1 MWELIKRGA
10 VLIGLLFLL
19 QGCGAKWHLR
29 RAVAKDPTILEQVAV
44 KVDTIVVTEIK
55 AVHDTLVL
63 NQYDTIEIERNGV
76 RIQLKRIHDTI
87 QVTAE
92 CLPDTIQVTQVVK
105 VPQVVYK
112 EKELKVIDI
121 ALILSIILATFA
133 LIKFLFKK

>member
-1 MWELIKRGA
+1 MWGVVKTRA
-10 VLIGLLFLL
+10 VLIGLLFLT
-19 QGCGAKWHLR
+19 QGCGAKWHLK
-29 RAVAKDPTILEQVAV
+29 RAVAKDPTILGQVAV
-44 KVDTIVVTEIK
+44 KLDTIVVTEIK

-63 NQYDTIEIERNGV
+63 SQYDTIEIERNGV

-112 EKELKVIDI
+112 ENEFKLIDKV
-121 ALILSIILATFA
+121 LILSIILATFA
-133 LIKFLFKK
+133 LIRLFIRK

>member
-1 MWELIKRGA
+1 MWGVVKTRA
-10 VLIGLLFLL
+10 VLIGLLFLT
-19 QGCGAKWHLR
+19 QGCGAKWHLK
-29 RAVAKDPTILEQVAV
+29 RAIVKDPTIVEQAV
-44 KVDTIVVTEIK
+44 VKLDTIVVTEIK

-76 RIQLKRIHDTI
+76 RIQLNRLYDTI

-112 EKELKVIDI
+112 EKEFKVIDK

>member
-1 MWELIKRGA
+1 MWGVVKTRA
-10 VLIGLLFLL
+10 VLIGLLFLT
-19 QGCGAKWHLR
+19 QGCGAKWHLK
-29 RAVAKDPTILEQVAV
+29 RAIAKDPTIVEQAV
-44 KVDTIVVTEIK
+44 VKLDTIVVTEIK

-76 RIQLKRIHDTI
+76 RIQLNRLYDTI

-112 EKELKVIDI
+112 EKEFKVIDK

>member
-112 EKELKVIDI
+112 EKEFKVIDI

>member
-1 MWELIKRGA
+1 MWGVVKTRA
-10 VLIGLLFLL
+10 VLIGLLFLT
-19 QGCGAKWHLR
+19 QGCGARWHLK
-29 RAVAKDPTILEQVAV
+29 RAIAKDPTIVEQAV
-44 KVDTIVVTEIK
+44 VKLDTIVVTEIK

-76 RIQLKRIHDTI
+76 RIQLNRLHDTI

-92 CLPDTIQVTQVVK
+92 CLPDTIQVTHVVK

-112 EKELKVIDI
+112 EKEFKVIDK

>member
-1 MWELIKRGA
+1 MWELIKKGA

-19 QGCGAKWHLR
+19 QGCGAKWHLK

-112 EKELKVIDI
+112 EKEFKVIDI

>member
-1 MWELIKRGA
+1 MWGVIKTRA
-10 VLIGLLFLL
+10 VLIGLLFLT
-19 QGCGAKWHLR
+19 QGCGARWHLK
-29 RAVAKDPTILEQVAV
+29 RAIAKDPTIVEQSVV
-44 KVDTIVVTEIK
+44 KLDTIVVTEIK

-112 EKELKVIDI
+112 EKEFKVIDI

>member
-1 MWELIKRGA
+1 MWGVIKTRA
-10 VLIGLLFLL
+10 VLIGLLFLT
-19 QGCGAKWHLR
+19 QGCGAKYHLK
-29 RAVAKDPTILEQVAV
+29 RAIAKDPTIVEQSVV
-44 KVDTIVVTEIK
+44 KLDTIVVTEIK

-76 RIQLKRIHDTI
+76 RIQLNRLYDTI

-112 EKELKVIDI
+112 EKEFKVIDM

>member
-1 MWELIKRGA
+1 MWGVIKTRA
-10 VLIGLLFLL
+10 VLIGLLFLT
-19 QGCGAKWHLR
+19 QGCGAKWHLK
-29 RAVAKDPTILEQVAV
+29 RAIAKDPTIIEQSVV
-44 KVDTIVVTEIK
+44 KLDTIVVTEIK

-76 RIQLKRIHDTI
+76 RIQLNRLYDTI

-112 EKELKVIDI
+112 EKEFKVIDM

>member
-1 MWELIKRGA
+1 MWQLIKTRA

-44 KVDTIVVTEIK
+44 KVDTTIITEIK
-55 AVHDTLVL
+55 AIHDTLVL
-63 NQYDTIEIERNGV
+63 KQYDTIEIQRNGV
-76 RIQLKRIHDTI
+76 RVQINRLYDTI

-92 CLPDTIQVTQVVK
+92 CLPDTIRVTQQLL

-112 EKELKVIDI
+112 KRNSLLINI
-121 ALILSIILATFA
+121 GLILSIILANFA
-133 LIKFLFKK
+133 LLRFLLRK

>member
-1 MWELIKRGA
+1 MWGVIKTRA
-10 VLIGLLFLL
+10 VLIGLLFLT
-19 QGCGAKWHLR
+19 QGCGARWHLK
-29 RAVAKDPTILEQVAV
+29 RAIAKDPTIVEQSVV
-44 KVDTIVVTEIK
+44 KLDTIVVTEIK

-76 RIQLKRIHDTI
+76 RIQLNRLYDTI

-112 EKELKVIDI
+112 EKEFKVIDM

>member
-1 MWELIKRGA
+1 MWGVIKTRA
-10 VLIGLLFLL
+10 VLIGLLFLT
-19 QGCGAKWHLR
+19 QGCGARWHLK
-29 RAVAKDPTILEQVAV
+29 RAIAKDPTIVEQSVV
-44 KVDTIVVTEIK
+44 KLDTIVVTEIK

-76 RIQLKRIHDTI
+76 RIQLNRLYDTI

-112 EKELKVIDI
+112 EKEFKVIDI

>member
-1 MWELIKRGA
+1 MWGVVKKRA
-10 VLIGLLFLL
+10 VLIGLLFLT
-19 QGCGAKWHLR
+19 QGCGAKWHLK
-29 RAVAKDPTILEQVAV
+29 RAIAKDPTIVEQAV
-44 KVDTIVVTEIK
+44 VKLDTIVVTEIK

-76 RIQLKRIHDTI
+76 RIQLNRLYDTI

-112 EKELKVIDI
+112 EKEFKVIDK

>member
-1 MWELIKRGA
+1 MT
-10 VLIGLLFLL
+10 
-19 QGCGAKWHLR
+19 QGCGAKWHLK
-29 RAVAKDPTILEQVAV
+29 RAIAKDPTIVEQAV
-44 KVDTIVVTEIK
+44 VKLDTIVVTEIK

-76 RIQLKRIHDTI
+76 RIQLNRLYDTI

-112 EKELKVIDI
+112 EKEFKVIDK

>member
-1 MWELIKRGA
+1 MWGVIKTRA
-10 VLIGLLFLL
+10 VLIGLLFLT
-19 QGCGAKWHLR
+19 QGCGARWHLK
-29 RAVAKDPTILEQVAV
+29 RAIAKDPTIVEQSVV
-44 KVDTIVVTEIK
+44 KLDTIVVTEIK

-76 RIQLKRIHDTI
+76 RIRLNRLYDTI

-112 EKELKVIDI
+112 EKEFKVIDM

>member
-1 MWELIKRGA
+1 MWGVIKTRA
-10 VLIGLLFLL
+10 VLIGLLFLT
-19 QGCGAKWHLR
+19 QGCGAKYHLK
-29 RAVAKDPTILEQVAV
+29 RAIAKDPTIVEQSVV
-44 KVDTIVVTEIK
+44 KLDTIVVTEIN

-76 RIQLKRIHDTI
+76 RIQLNRLYDTI

-112 EKELKVIDI
+112 EKEFKVIDI

>member
-1 MWELIKRGA
+1 MWVVIRA
-10 VLIGLLFLL
+10 VLIGLLFWS
-19 QGCGAKWHLR
+19 CGAKWHLK
-29 RAVAKDPTILEQVAV
+29 RAIAKDPTIVEQAV
-44 KVDTIVVTEIK
+44 VKLDTIVVTEIK

-76 RIQLKRIHDTI
+76 RIQLNRLYDTI

-112 EKELKVIDI
+112 EKEFKVIDK

>member
-1 MWELIKRGA
+1 MWGVVKTRA
-10 VLIGLLFLL
+10 VLIGLLFLT
-19 QGCGAKWHLR
+19 QGCGAKWHLK
-29 RAVAKDPTILEQVAV
+29 RAIAKDPTIVEQAV
-44 KVDTIVVTEIK
+44 VKLDTIVVTEIK

-76 RIQLKRIHDTI
+76 RIQLNRLHDTI

-112 EKELKVIDI
+112 EKEFKVIDK

>member
-1 MWELIKRGA
+1 MWGVIKTRA
-10 VLIGLLFLL
+10 VLIGLLFLT
-19 QGCGAKWHLR
+19 QGCGAKWHLK
-29 RAVAKDPTILEQVAV
+29 RAIAKDPTIVEQSVV
-44 KVDTIVVTEIK
+44 KLDTIVVTEIK

-76 RIQLKRIHDTI
+76 RIRLNRLYDTI

-112 EKELKVIDI
+112 EKEFKVIDM

>member
-29 RAVAKDPTILEQVAV
+29 RAVAKDPAILEQVAV

-112 EKELKVIDI
+112 EKEFKVIDI

>member
-1 MWELIKRGA
+1 MWGVVKTTA
-10 VLIGLLFLL
+10 VLIGLLFLT

-112 EKELKVIDI
+112 EKEFKVIDI

-133 LIKFLFKK
+133 LIKFLFRK

>member
-1 MWELIKRGA
+1 MWQLIKTRA

-44 KVDTIVVTEIK
+44 KVDTTIVTEIK
-55 AVHDTLVL
+55 AIHDTLVL
-63 NQYDTIEIERNGV
+63 KQYDTIEIQRNGV
-76 RIQLKRIHDTI
+76 RVQINRLYDTI

-92 CLPDTIQVTQVVK
+92 CLPDTIRVTQQLL

-112 EKELKVIDI
+112 KRNSLLINI
-121 ALILSIILATFA
+121 ALILSIILANFA
-133 LIKFLFKK
+133 LLRFLLRK

>member
-1 MWELIKRGA
+1 MWQLIKRGA

-29 RAVAKDPTILEQVAV
+29 RAIAKDPTIVEQAV
-44 KVDTIVVTEIK
+44 VKLDTIVVTEIK

-112 EKELKVIDI
+112 EKEFKVIDI

>member
-1 MWELIKRGA
+1 MWVVRGA
-10 VLIGLLFLL
+10 VLIGLLFLA

-112 EKELKVIDI
+112 EKEFKVIDKV
-121 ALILSIILATFA
+121 LILSIILASFA
-133 LIKFLFKK
+133 LIKFLFRK

>member
-1 MWELIKRGA
+1 MWQLIKTRA

-19 QGCGAKWHLR
+19 QGCGAKWHLK
-29 RAVAKDPTILEQVAV
+29 RAIVKDPTILGQVAV

-63 NQYDTIEIERNGV
+63 SQYDTIEIERNGV

-112 EKELKVIDI
+112 EKEFKVIDKV
-121 ALILSIILATFA
+121 LILSIILATFA
-133 LIKFLFKK
+133 VVKLLFRK

>member
-1 MWELIKRGA
+1 MWGVVKTTA
-10 VLIGLLFLL
+10 VLIGLLFLT

-112 EKELKVIDI
+112 EKEFKVIDKV
-121 ALILSIILATFA
+121 LILSIILATFA
-133 LIKFLFKK
+133 LIKFLFRK

>member
-19 QGCGAKWHLR
+19 QGCGAKWHLK

-112 EKELKVIDI
+112 EKEFKVIDI

>member
-112 EKELKVIDI
+112 EKEFKVIDM

>member
-1 MWELIKRGA
+1 MWQLIKTRA

-44 KVDTIVVTEIK
+44 KVDTTIVTEIK
-55 AVHDTLVL
+55 AIHDTLVL
-63 NQYDTIEIERNGV
+63 KQYDTIEIQRNGV
-76 RIQLKRIHDTI
+76 RVQINRLYDTI

-92 CLPDTIQVTQVVK
+92 CLPDTIRVTHELL

-112 EKELKVIDI
+112 ERNSRLINI
-121 ALILSIILATFA
+121 ALILSIILANFA
-133 LIKFLFKK
+133 LLRFLLRK

>member
-1 MWELIKRGA
+1 MWGVVKKRA
-10 VLIGLLFLL
+10 VLIGLLFLT
-19 QGCGAKWHLR
+19 QGCGAKWHLK
-29 RAVAKDPTILEQVAV
+29 RAIAKDPTIVEQAV
-44 KVDTIVVTEIK
+44 VKLDTIVVTEIK
-55 AVHDTLVL
+55 AVYDTLVL

-112 EKELKVIDI
+112 EKEFKVIDK

>member
-1 MWELIKRGA
+1 MWELIKKGA

-112 EKELKVIDI
+112 EKEFKVIDI